1 MKVVY
6 FGTSDFAV
14 PPLAAI
20 ADRISLVITQP
31 DRVSGRGM
39 KASRPSPVK
48 RFALKH
54 GLPVETPEKSR
65 SPSFVEKLE
74 ALKPDLF
81 VVASYGQIL
90 SRRLLDVPKHGC
102 VNLHASLLPKY
113 RGAAPIQRAIE
124 NGEIYSGIT
133 LMQME
138 EGLDTG
144 PIISYETTSIGPNET
159 AGELHDRLADLAARL
174 IEAWLPV
181 LARGDYK
188 GTRQDDA
195 EASYARKIAKTDAK
209 VSFEQSADE
218 TYNKIRAFTPY
229 PGAFFYDLRG
239 TVQITEARPVD
250 AGEGA
255 PGQVL
260 SVKPELVVAC
270 GKGSMRLLKLKPEGK
285 REVSGIDYANGKRLR
300 PGDSII
306 E

>member
-20 ADRISLVITQP
+20 ADRVSLVVTQP

-39 KASRPSPVK
+39 KESRPSPVK
-48 RFALKH
+48 RFALKRD
-54 GLPVETPEKSR
+54 LPVETPEKSR
-65 SPSFVEKLE
+65 APEFVERLQ
-74 ALKPDLF
+74 ALRPDLF

-124 NGEIYSGIT
+124 NGDIYSGIT

-144 PIISYETTSIGPNET
+144 PIISYETTAIGPNET

-174 IEAWLPV
+174 IEGWLPV
-181 LARGDYK
+181 LARGEYR
-188 GTRQDDA
+188 GEPQDES
-195 EASYARKIAKTDAK
+195 EASYAKKLDKTDAK
-209 VSFEQSADE
+209 VTFDKSAKE
-218 TYNKIRAFTPY
+218 IYNKIRAFSPH

-239 TVQITEARPVD
+239 TVQIVEARPVD
-250 AGEGA
+250 AGEGFQ
-255 PGQVL
+255 GQVI
-260 SVKPELVVAC
+260 SVKPELVVGCAQ
-270 GKGSMRLLKLKPEGK
+270 GSVRLLTLKPEGK
-285 REVSGIDYANGKRLR
+285 KAVSGVDYANGKRLR
-300 PGDSII
+300 PGDSIL